1 MLGRDRFHIGQKTR
15 AAEYETAS
23 VDATKP
29 PSFLTRADL
38 AHFDTAAEATGRV
51 ADQFSEIVPVISCV
65 NKGQM
70 SAVQGSVGS
79 AMSDSIHK
87 FRLSGNG

>member
-15 AAEYETAS
+15 VAEYETTS

-29 PSFLTRADL
+29 SSLLARADL
-38 AHFDTAAEATGRV
+38 TYFDTTAEATGQIV
-51 ADQFSEIVPVISCV
+51 DQFSEIDPVISRV

-70 SAVQGSVGS
+70 PAVQGSVGS